1 MMKSI
6 LVAVGLCVSASAM
19 AANDDQLQ
27 TEQAQLIERLA
38 ELNTLQ
44 ADFVQLVKDANGELV
59 QQLQGA
65 MVLKRPN
72 KLIWQTD
79 APDETLLVANGETL
93 WYHNAFIEQ
102 VTIYDQAE
110 AVAQSPLLLLLDAD
124 NSDWQNYDV
133 AIQTDAGEHSY
144 TITPKDSA
152 QNVSSLTLQFAEGAI
167 LSRITLDDGQGQV
180 SEIGLSNQVMNERIS
195 DLMFDFEIPANTDID
210 DQRTLN

>member
-1 MMKSI
+1 MMKSLAI
-6 LVAVGLCVSASAM
+6 AAGLWVVASGV
-19 AANDDQLQ
+19 AAAQEPQ
-27 TEQAQLIERLA
+27 QSEQAQLIERLE

-44 ADFVQLVKDANGELV
+44 ANFVQLVKDADGELV

-93 WYHNAFIEQ
+93 WYYNAFIEQ

-110 AVAQSPLLLLLDAD
+110 AVAQSPLLLLLDAE
-124 NSDWQNYDV
+124 NNDWQNYKV
-133 AIQTDAGEHSY
+133 SIQTDAGEHSY

-152 QNVSSLTLQFAEGAI
+152 QNISSLTLRFAEGAI

-180 SEIGLSNQVMNERIS
+180 SEIGLSEQVMNERIS
-195 DLMFDFEIPANTDID
+195 DLRFDYEVPANTDVD
-210 DQRTLN
+210 DQRSRN

>member
-144 TITPKDSA
+144 TITRKT
-152 QNVSSLTLQFAEGAI
+152 VH
-167 LSRITLDDGQGQV
+167 
-180 SEIGLSNQVMNERIS
+180 
-195 DLMFDFEIPANTDID
+195 
-210 DQRTLN
+210 RTFRH